1 MVSDEILEEVSEIS
15 GVMAIGDDYL
25 PQNVRN
31 ECEGIIPHIQDVKPV
46 DAADAYLFLKAH
58 YGHNQISSG

>member
-1 MVSDEILEEVSEIS
+1 VSDEILEEVSEIS

-46 DAADAYLFLKAH
+46 DAADAYLFL
-58 YGHNQISSG
+58 N